1 MVAAIKRDCRMKK
14 FKIDAPVDYV
24 MGHLKYGH
32 YEGEVEI
39 PEEDEED
46 FLKSPLDYL
55 NNNDLVNL
63 LDLKV
68 DEFEIE
74 GCGDIYEI
82 NYEEV

>member
-1 MVAAIKRDCRMKK
+1 MAAIKRDCRMKK
-14 FKIDAPVDYV
+14 FKINAPISYV
-24 MGHLKYGH
+24 MGYLKYGH
-32 YEGEVEI
+32 YEGEIKI
-39 PEEDEED
+39 PEEDEEN

-55 NNNDLVNL
+55 SNNDLVES

-74 GCGDIYEI
+74 DCGDIYEI

>member
-1 MVAAIKRDCRMKK
+1 MKK